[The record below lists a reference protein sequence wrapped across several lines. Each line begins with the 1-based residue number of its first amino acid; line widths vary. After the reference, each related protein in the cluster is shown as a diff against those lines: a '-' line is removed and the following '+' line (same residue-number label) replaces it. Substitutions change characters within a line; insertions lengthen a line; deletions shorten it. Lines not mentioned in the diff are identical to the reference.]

1 MQDYFLTAPN
11 RQAMLAVLEAIW
23 LTNNPPLPDDTEP
36 PQFSEQGW
44 VVHGF
49 DWWTEPPVFSPAA
62 NTATDGLKKP
72 GYHALL
78 RVHGGEL
85 GPVSIGMLAAAGIE
99 VVSAATEP
107 NPPVVW
113 Q

>member
-11 RQAMLAVLEAIW
+11 RETMLAVLEAIW
-23 LTNNPPLPDDTEP
+23 LTNNPPLPAETEP

-49 DWWTEPPVFSPAA
+49 DWWTEPPVFSPAT
-62 NTATDGLKKP
+62 NTATDGAKKP
-72 GYHALL
+72 GYHALI
-78 RVHGGEL
+78 RVHSGPIGPISL
-85 GPVSIGMLAAAGIE
+85 GYLSAAGIE
-99 VVSAATEP
+99 CVEFEAVST
-107 NPPVVW
+107 PPTKW